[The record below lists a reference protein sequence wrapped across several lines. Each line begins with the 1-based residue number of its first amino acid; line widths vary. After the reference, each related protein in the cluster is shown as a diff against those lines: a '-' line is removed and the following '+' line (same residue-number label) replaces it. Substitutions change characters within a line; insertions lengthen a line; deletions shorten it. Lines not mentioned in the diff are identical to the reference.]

1 MLILYRLLQQLDLS
15 INPCIAFR
23 RPVTILGEKAGIHT
37 HTHTL
42 SILRKTLHTYYIETL
57 FCDQMEYK

>member
-23 RPVTILGEKAGIHT
+23 RPVTILGEKAGT
-37 HTHTL
+37 HTYPHTQHPEENATY
-42 SILRKTLHTYYIETL
+42 ILY
-57 FCDQMEYK
+57 